1 MSEPEALTE
10 MLNCVACQVPNE
22 ASTMTADF
30 LCPICAALE
39 SLRVTME
46 KSGSRR
52 RELWDRRQNQANSS
66 LPPTDR

>member
-1 MSEPEALTE
+1 MSEAEPHTE

-22 ASTMTADF
+22 ASMMNADF

-52 RELWDRRQNQANSS
+52 RELWDRRQSQANSS
-66 LPPTDR
+66 LPPSDR